1 MEQITIQI
9 PGMQS
14 THCQTRVSNA
24 VKTIQGVQVL
34 QLDPGK
40 LTVSAKSANMRTEIE
55 EVITHAGYTVSSEEK
70 VESSACTTSCCSK

>member
-24 VKTIQGVQVL
+24 VKTIDGVQVQHL
-34 QLDPGK
+34 QPGK
-40 LTVSAKSANMRTEIE
+40 LTVSAISADMRTEIE
-55 EVITHAGYTVSSEEK
+55 RAITHAGYDISSEEK
-70 VESSACTTSCCSK
+70 PEGSTCNTSCCSK